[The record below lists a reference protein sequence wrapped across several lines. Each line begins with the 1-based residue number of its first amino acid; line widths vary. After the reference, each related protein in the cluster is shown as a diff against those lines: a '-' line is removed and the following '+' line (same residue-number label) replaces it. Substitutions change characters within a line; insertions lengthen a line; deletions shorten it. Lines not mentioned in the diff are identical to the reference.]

1 MEADALFQPGERIIH
16 HEFGQG
22 VVLDPVRDG
31 YLRAFFGVG
40 ERRVPVGAV
49 RRQLSRTERILRAVD
64 GGADRARKAWLSYEA
79 HALPVMESASAL
91 TSAKIDLLPHQ
102 VVLTHRIATASPRRY
117 LIADEVGLGKTIET
131 ALILRELAS
140 RGELNRALMVVPA
153 GLVNNWHRELNEVF
167 NLDFEVFGSEGD
179 ITDRK
184 TNAFAK
190 HDRLIASIDTLKRPA
205 RIKRLL
211 DAPRWDLVVF
221 DEAHHLTASR
231 TGGKVRK
238 TENYKLAEALKDH
251 SRDLML
257 LSATPHQGNHFQ
269 FWMLAQ
275 LLNPTLFGSPEEML
289 ENRHRLNTVMFRRT
303 KADACQPDGSPLF
316 ARRWVHTES
325 FLMNEDERLFY
336 ERLREYLEDGFDLAR
351 RQGNQGR
358 ALGFL
363 MAIFQKI
370 AASSFAAVRRSLK
383 RRLLMLT
390 LHEALLRDKDLD
402 IEGRERLTEEARV
415 LIHEEYA
422 LPYDSIGRSEVDRVL
437 ADLKFRLVKKLDA
450 EALEMASD
458 PYGSE
463 YLATNAEEAASAVV
477 ELHLPEERLRIGDL
491 LNVFPQQRETKAQK
505 LLDGLGY
512 LWRQNASEKIVIFAT
527 YLGTVD
533 LIAREIEQAYPG
545 QGVVVL
551 RGGDHGAKLAAERK
565 FRLKNGPRV
574 LVCTAAGREG
584 LNLQF
589 ARILFNFDLPW
600 NPMDVEQRIGRIHRY
615 GQNHTAQVYNLVL
628 SDTIEGRI
636 FLMLDEKLTE
646 IAKTVGKVDDQG
658 NVAEDLRAQI
668 LGQLSE
674 RLNYDRLYQEAL
686 SDPELKRTQVELE
699 AALSNSREAR
709 QVVFDL
715 FQDLDGFSLDDYK
728 PFSDVSSSLDRL
740 VRFLSAAVADRQQ
753 RLVKIDN
760 ETYDLVTIDGSSQ
773 QRFTL
778 NRDLATSSDNLELMG
793 LDHPLVQEELGRWR
807 SVPPEEIG
815 IAVSGDLDTPVL
827 LSLWMVEASSGNGE
841 RRVVVQPIAVKQ
853 DGTRVPVVER
863 QVEQYLQ
870 APVTLSKFALEQ
882 RQEIFTHVIEPT
894 LQRELKHKGAANGD
908 GSYSAELIGYVE
920 IMNQGAQVSPAFAS
934 EI

>member
-1 MEADALFQPGERIIH
+1 
-16 HEFGQG
+16 
-22 VVLDPVRDG
+22 
-31 YLRAFFGVG
+31 
-40 ERRVPVGAV
+40 
-49 RRQLSRTERILRAVD
+49 
-64 GGADRARKAWLSYEA
+64 
-79 HALPVMESASAL
+79 
-91 TSAKIDLLPHQ
+91 
-102 VVLTHRIATASPRRY
+102 
-117 LIADEVGLGKTIET
+117 
-131 ALILRELAS
+131 
-140 RGELNRALMVVPA
+140 
-153 GLVNNWHRELNEVF
+153 
-167 NLDFEVFGSEGD
+167 
-179 ITDRK
+179 
-184 TNAFAK
+184 
-190 HDRLIASIDTLKRPA
+190 
-205 RIKRLL
+205 
-211 DAPRWDLVVF
+211 
-221 DEAHHLTASR
+221 
-231 TGGKVRK
+231 
-238 TENYKLAEALKDH
+238 
-251 SRDLML
+251 
-257 LSATPHQGNHFQ
+257 
-269 FWMLAQ
+269 
-275 LLNPTLFGSPEEML
+275 
-289 ENRHRLNTVMFRRT
+289 
-303 KADACQPDGSPLF
+303 
-316 ARRWVHTES
+316 
-325 FLMNEDERLFY
+325 MNEDERLFY

-370 AASSFAAVRRSLK
+370 AASSFAAVRRTLK

>member
-1 MEADALFQPGERIIH
+1 VQVDDFQDSFQPGERITH
-16 HEFGQG
+16 TEFGPG
-22 VVLDPVRDG
+22 VVLEPGHDG
-31 YLRAFFGVG
+31 YLRAFFGVVG
-40 ERRVPVGAV
+40 ERRVPASSI
-49 RRQLSRTERILRAVD
+49 RRERTRTERILQSVA
-64 GGADRARKAWLSYEA
+64 GGSDRARKAWLSYEA
-79 HALPVMESASAL
+79 HSLPVMESASAL
-91 TSAKIDLLPHQ
+91 TSARIDLLPHQ

-117 LIADEVGLGKTIET
+117 LIADEVGLGKTIEA

-140 RGELNRALMVVPA
+140 RGELARALMVVPA

-221 DEAHHLTASR
+221 DEAHHLTAHR

-251 SRDLML
+251 ARDLLL

-275 LLNPTLFGSPEEML
+275 LLNPTLFGSPEDML

-325 FLMNEDERLFY
+325 FLMNQEERLFY
-336 ERLREYLEDGFDLAR
+336 EKLREYLEDGFDLAR

-370 AASSFAAVRRSLK
+370 AASSFAAVRRTLK

-390 LHEALLRDKDLD
+390 LHEAFLRDKELD
-402 IEGRERLTEEARV
+402 IEGRERLTEEARE
-415 LIHEEYA
+415 LIHEEFGF
-422 LPYDSIGRSEVDRVL
+422 PRDSVGRSEVDRVL
-437 ADLKFRLVKKLDA
+437 ADLKYRLVKKLDE

-463 YLATNAEEAASAVV
+463 YSATHAEEAASAVV
-477 ELHLPEERLRIGDL
+477 DLHLPEERLRIGDL
-491 LNVFPQQRETKAQK
+491 LRIFPQQRETKVQK
-505 LLDGLGY
+505 LLDGLGH
-512 LWRQNASEKIVIFAT
+512 LWRQNANEKIVIFAT

-565 FRLKNGPRV
+565 FRLKEGPRV

-600 NPMDVEQRIGRIHRY
+600 NPMDMEQRIGRIHRY
-615 GQNHTAQVYNLVL
+615 GQRDTAQVYNLVL

-636 FLMLDEKLTE
+636 FLLLDEKLTE
-646 IAKTVGKVDDQG
+646 IARTVGKVDEQG
-658 NVAEDLRAQI
+658 NVAEDMRAQI

-715 FQDLDGFSLDDYK
+715 FQDLDGFSLDDYQ

-753 RLVKIDN
+753 RLLKVDE
-760 ETYDLVTIDGSSQ
+760 ETYDLVTADGTRRA
-773 QRFTL
+773 RFTL
-778 NRDLATSSDNLELMG
+778 NRDTATSKDDLELMG

-807 SVPPEEIG
+807 SVTPEDIG
-815 IAVSGDLDTPVL
+815 IAVAGDVDEPVL
-827 LSLWMVEASSGNGE
+827 LSLWMVEASAGNGE

-853 DGTRVPVVER
+853 DGTRVPIIER
-863 QVEQYLQ
+863 QCERYLQ
-870 APVTLSKFALEQ
+870 APAISPSFTPEQ
-882 RQEIFTHVIEPT
+882 RLALFAHTVEPT
-894 LQRELKHKGAANGD
+894 LQRELKHKGAATGG

-920 IMNQGAQVSPAFAS
+920 IIAQAT
-934 EI
+934 